1 MKILLVGFKR
11 YSTHENNP
19 SELLISKIQ
28 RPDVKGLVLDINF
41 EKAKELPAIIAEEKP
56 DYIITMN
63 LSPYR
68 KEPTI
73 EEYAYN
79 EIRSVQPDEAG
90 VTHTGEPI
98 IEGGPRSLNSAL
110 DIPSLQNFL
119 ASRGVNC
126 SISVDPGLWID
137 NEVSYLARY
146 TGVPTVTIHL
156 PLLTDYPLEDDLELI
171 EGVFEFFDFMN

>member
-28 RPDVKGLVLDINF
+28 RPDVKGLILDINF

-68 KEPTI
+68 K
-73 EEYAYN
+73 
-79 EIRSVQPDEAG
+79 
-90 VTHTGEPI
+90 
-98 IEGGPRSLNSAL
+98 
-110 DIPSLQNFL
+110 DIADFC
-119 ASRGVNC
+119 R
-126 SISVDPGLWID
+126 
-137 NEVSYLARY
+137 
-146 TGVPTVTIHL
+146 
-156 PLLTDYPLEDDLELI
+156 
-171 EGVFEFFDFMN
+171 FFT